1 MNRKIAQI
9 LSIFVFA
16 EFICTGCRMKKTYD
30 EIPFVQ
36 GISVTPI
43 VKADMGD
50 AILLFR
56 IDTGSE
62 GNILFR
68 SGADRLY
75 GSAAKYEEENIYP
88 ELKKIGKTDKEIRD
102 MIDHYSTT
110 DTQTVI
116 NVPVLNVGKHEFY
129 NVDFNY
135 YPDMTSMGVDGII
148 GIKTLKEYK
157 NVVFDFKNNKM
168 VFNMPPVSNTSVEM
182 NIAPLW
188 NIPEIEVNINGKADT
203 GLIDTGAEV
212 ILLKKENE
220 KDTNKILKYVKEEMN
235 KKSTPEDVKIA
246 KMYIGNVLYKNINAF
261 YASDSR
267 LSFSDSSGYVQKSMS
282 FKNDLGCPL
291 WLNHCIQL
299 DFEHMQFRIK

>member
-43 VKADMGD
+43 VEADMGD

-62 GNILFR
+62 DNILFR

-88 ELKKIGKTDKEIRD
+88 ELKKIGKTD
-102 MIDHYSTT
+102 
-110 DTQTVI
+110 V
-116 NVPVLNVGKHEFY
+116 
-129 NVDFNY
+129 
-135 YPDMTSMGVDGII
+135 
-148 GIKTLKEYK
+148 
-157 NVVFDFKNNKM
+157 
-168 VFNMPPVSNTSVEM
+168 
-182 NIAPLW
+182 
-188 NIPEIEVNINGKADT
+188 
-203 GLIDTGAEV
+203 V
-212 ILLKKENE
+212 ILY
-220 KDTNKILKYVKEEMN
+220 KDI
-235 KKSTPEDVKIA
+235 S
-246 KMYIGNVLYKNINAF
+246 AF

-267 LSFSDSSGYVQKSMS
+267 LSFSASAGYVQKSMR

>member
-1 MNRKIAQI
+1 MNRKMVRI
-9 LSIFVFA
+9 LSIFVFT
-16 EFICTGCRMKKTYD
+16 EFVFTACRMKKTYD

-36 GISVTPI
+36 GISITPI

-56 IDTGSE
+56 IDTGCDD
-62 GNILFR
+62 NILFR

-88 ELKKIGKTDKEIRD
+88 ELKKSGKTDKEIRD
-102 MIDHYSTT
+102 IIDHFSTT
-110 DTQTVI
+110 DTHTVI
-116 NVPVLNVGKHEFY
+116 NAPVLNVGKHEFY
-129 NVDFNY
+129 NVDFDY
-135 YPDMTSMGVDGII
+135 YPDMNSMGVDGII

-157 NVVFDFKNNKM
+157 NVVFDFKKNKIL
-168 VFNMPPVSNTSVEM
+168 FNMPPISKT
-182 NIAPLW
+182 NIALSIAPFW
-188 NIPEIEVNINGKADT
+188 NIPEIEVNINGKVDT

-212 ILLKKENE
+212 IILKKESE

-235 KKSTPEDVKIA
+235 KKSSPEDVRIA
-246 KMYIGNVLYKNINAF
+246 KMYIGKILYKDISAF

-267 LSFSDSSGYVQKSMS
+267 LSFSASAGFVQKSMR